1 MDTCIR
7 MAEFLCCS
15 PGTVTVLLIGYCSSV
30 VKSYQT
36 LCSTSGFPV
45 LHHLPESLE
54 LVMPSNHLILCH
66 PLLFLL
72 SIIPSSRFFSNESA
86 LHTRWPRYWN
96 LSFRISP
103 SNKYSELISFRIDR
117 FDFLPVQGTLKS
129 LL

>member
-1 MDTCIR
+1 MDTCIH
-7 MAEFLCCS
+7 MTEFLCCS
-15 PGTVTVLLIGYCSSV
+15 PGIVTVLLIGYCSSV

-36 LCSTSGFPV
+36 LCSTSGFLV

-66 PLLFLL
+66 PLLLLL
-72 SIIPSSRFFSNESA
+72 SIIPSSRVFSNESA
-86 LHTRWPRYWN
+86 LHTRWPKYRN
-96 LSFRISP
+96 LNLRISP
-103 SNKYSELISFRIDR
+103 CNKYSELISFRIDR